1 MVKLRSKSLFIKIV
15 ISLLFLFFSY
25 LQYNDPDNYIWFSIY
40 FSVSILVFLNE
51 RLSMYVIILLLSIC
65 SAIFINNI
73 HSILTSSVLNDELFY
88 EIGGIVLILILSYF
102 KLTKQI

>member
-15 ISLLFLFFSY
+15 ISLLFLFFGY
-25 LQYNDPDNYIWFSIY
+25 LQYNDPDNYIWISIY
-40 FSVSILVFLNE
+40 FSASVLVFLNE
-51 RLSMYVIILLLSIC
+51 RLSMYIIIFLLSIC
-65 SAIFINNI
+65 SAIFIDNI
-73 HSILTSSVLNDELFY
+73 DSILTSSVLNDEFFY

>member
-25 LQYNDPDNYIWFSIY
+25 LQYNDSDNYIWISIY
-40 FSVSILVFLNE
+40 CSVSILVFLNE